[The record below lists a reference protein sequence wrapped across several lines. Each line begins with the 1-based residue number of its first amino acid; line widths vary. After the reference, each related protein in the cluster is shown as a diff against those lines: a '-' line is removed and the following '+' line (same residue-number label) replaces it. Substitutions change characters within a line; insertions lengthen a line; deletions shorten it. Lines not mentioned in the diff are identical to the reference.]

1 MRVISHKTTLCPYSF
16 RVAEAYRAAGIGA
29 RNHKNHRKMK
39 RVTLVAVNDGKTFP
53 NVSCAVIYL
62 QAQIE
67 ASIKG
72 ICRKL
77 SRMDD
82 PGAISEYLR
91 QNKKILAS
99 MLEIESEIDE
109 GLALMSETK

>member
-1 MRVISHKTTLCPYSF
+1 
-16 RVAEAYRAAGIGA
+16 
-29 RNHKNHRKMK
+29 MK

-53 NVSCAVIYL
+53 NVSCALIYL

-72 ICRKL
+72 ICREL

-91 QNKKILAS
+91 QNKKILAH
-99 MLEIESEIDE
+99 MLEIELEIDE
-109 GLALMSETK
+109 GLALMSETKKPEAMTHVNFTTSGVALTDPK

>member
-1 MRVISHKTTLCPYSF
+1 
-16 RVAEAYRAAGIGA
+16 
-29 RNHKNHRKMK
+29 MK

-53 NVSCAVIYL
+53 NVSCALFYL

-91 QNKKILAS
+91 QNKKILAY

>member
-1 MRVISHKTTLCPYSF
+1 M
-16 RVAEAYRAAGIGA
+16 
-29 RNHKNHRKMK
+29 
-39 RVTLVAVNDGKTFP
+39 
-53 NVSCAVIYL
+53 
-62 QAQIE
+62 E

-91 QNKKILAS
+91 QNKKILAY
-99 MLEIESEIDE
+99 MLEIESEIAE

>member
-1 MRVISHKTTLCPYSF
+1 MLDYAKETGGYTPRFIETTF
-16 RVAEAYRAAGIGA
+16 TRAGTKSGMATA
-29 RNHKNHRKMK
+29 
-39 RVTLVAVNDGKTFP
+39 P
-53 NVSCAVIYL
+53 NVSCALIYL